1 MLYIKY
7 GKISEFGATC
17 ESLVTNS
24 GAIPVL
30 FQRNPTIPV
39 PFRQIPVIPA
49 DSGAIPA
56 ELPDSGR
63 NLWGTVKYCVDNTRK
78 MGERPTNPREESG
91 SMKSV
96 RRNMSIGFPHLS
108 GIKS

>member
-24 GAIPVL
+24 SAIPVL

-56 ELPDSGR
+56 ELPDSRR
-63 NLWGTVKYCVDNTRK
+63 NLWGTVKYWAYMVLISISKVRMASKFCLKSSCPARK
-78 MGERPTNPREESG
+78 T
-91 SMKSV
+91 
-96 RRNMSIGFPHLS
+96 
-108 GIKS
+108 

>member
-39 PFRQIPVIPA
+39 PFRWNYWIPDRIC
-49 DSGAIPA
+49 GA
-56 ELPDSGR
+56 L
-63 NLWGTVKYCVDNTRK
+63 
-78 MGERPTNPREESG
+78 
-91 SMKSV
+91 
-96 RRNMSIGFPHLS
+96 
-108 GIKS
+108 

>member
-7 GKISEFGATC
+7 GKISEFRATC
-17 ESLVTNS
+17 ESLVMNS
-24 GAIPVL
+24 SAIPVL

-39 PFRQIPVIPA
+39 PFQRIPVIPP

-63 NLWGTVKYCVDNTRK
+63 NLWGTVKYW
-78 MGERPTNPREESG
+78 
-91 SMKSV
+91 
-96 RRNMSIGFPHLS
+96 
-108 GIKS
+108 